1 MAELTHFTREG
12 LRFDV
17 RDGGPA
23 DGPVVILLHGFP
35 QDSTSWDRVA
45 PLLHAQGLRTL
56 APDQR
61 GYSPGARPS
70 AVSSYAQPELVAD
83 VLALA
88 DAAGAHRFHLVGHDW
103 GGAIV
108 WNTAIAEPQR
118 VSSLTVLSTPHPS
131 ALGRALRTPGQ
142 LGRSWYIG
150 AFQVPKLPELV
161 FAGRAGSLLRRSGVP
176 DEAAQH
182 YDERFATPQ
191 DMRGPINWYRATVRS
206 SGLTRGSNAAAFV
219 RVPTTFV
226 WGNRDFALGRTA
238 AEHTADYVAAPYRF
252 VELDASHWLPEREPE
267 AVASAVVERVSGD
280 DAAG

>member
-1 MAELTHFTREG
+1 MAELTHFTRAG

-35 QDSTSWDRVA
+35 QDSMSWDRVA

-70 AVSSYAQPELVAD
+70 AVSAYAQEELVAD
-83 VLALA
+83 ILALA
-88 DAAGAHRFHLVGHDW
+88 DTAGAQRFHLVGHDW
-103 GGAIV
+103 GGAV
-108 WNTAIAEPQR
+108 AWNTAIAEPER
-118 VSSLTVLSTPHPS
+118 VSSVTVLSTPHPS

-150 AFQVPKLPELV
+150 AFQIPMLPERV
-161 FAGRAGSLLRRSGVP
+161 FAGRAGSLMRRSGVP
-176 DEAAQH
+176 EQAARH
-182 YDERFATPQ
+182 YDQKFATPR
-191 DMRGPINWYRATVRS
+191 DLRGPINWYRATVRF
-206 SGLTRGSNAAAFV
+206 SGLTRGSGDATLV

-238 AEHTADYVAAPYRF
+238 AQHTADHVAAPYRF
-252 VELDASHWLPEREPE
+252 VELDASHWLPEREPK
-267 AVASAVVERVSGD
+267 AVASAVVDRVLGD
-280 DAAG
+280 DAAR